1 MCLKVSKGA
10 KTEFNSDEMMRLG
23 SKTCFMEK
31 GELQISKL
39 CCKGANKTSVK
50 YLKEKLPH
58 FYH

>member
-1 MCLKVSKGA
+1 MF
-10 KTEFNSDEMMRLG
+10 KTELNSDEMIGLG
-23 SKTCFMEK
+23 SKTYFMEK

-58 FYH
+58 FCH